1 MTCISEN
8 LKELIINGIKNVQDI
23 LKKEPKVAERSYIL
37 NGEIRLVEE
46 EDIRVILIQLIE
58 NLASLLL
65 PFFDDRMQDYY
76 SENIVFLS
84 GWHTEIRQACKDEHF
99 KKVYDNAPDT
109 TTKDS
114 GIKSKLD
121 IMLSLQIRMSKLLF
135 NELNIFIQRNNL
147 LRDGELK
154 KEVKKHEQR
163 DR

>member
-76 SENIVFLS
+76 SKNIIYLS
-84 GWHTEIRQACKDEHF
+84 GWHSEIKEVCDDKHF
-99 KKVYDNAPDT
+99 KEVYDRAPEKAEKGFI
-109 TTKDS
+109 TKADV
-114 GIKSKLD
+114 
-121 IMLSLQIRMSKLLF
+121 MLSLQVRKAKLLF